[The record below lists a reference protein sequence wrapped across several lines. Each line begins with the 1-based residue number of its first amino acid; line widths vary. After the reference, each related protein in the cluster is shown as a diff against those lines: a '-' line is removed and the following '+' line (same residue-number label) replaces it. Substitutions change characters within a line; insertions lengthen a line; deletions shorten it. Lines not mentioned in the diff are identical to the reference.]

1 MAMKLK
7 LYNLPFGSVTINEQE
22 VVVTVAKKEFTHTDF
37 HYPHVEM
44 THILPMT
51 QQQEHEQSIHFH
63 YEKPPSVRSMMKV
76 KDEDQLVKMGLV
88 KAILEEAVAQKITH
102 YVSLHPATLLYRPMF
117 TVYYSYLATEGM
129 PYEPEEMLTRY
140 KALALFILTPQS
152 YDTCLT
158 KLTMLPERKQ
168 PFLASLIDA
177 DSLGEMQRL
186 AAEAYDYMS
195 FRQIE
200 QVQRE
205 RKRTRRNWLLISAL
219 LIVVALAAVS
229 YVKQQANEQ
238 QAQAVATIQQDY
250 KEKELAKQADTAF
263 ESGDYDKATKLYLKL
278 GESEAQIAERLI
290 AKEAYQQALA
300 VFPKSLEQV
309 IEALTEREQLAQL
322 LTLTIDEKHEELAQQ
337 LTTEKAIV
345 AFDTTKMMADLPF
358 VMNEPTLER
367 MAKQYLAQKDIAGAK
382 EVQRKTQS
390 EALAKEI
397 EQKEARIALKEA
409 KATYHATEQSDATNK
424 QELLQIQ
431 RTKIKELEEKLKE
444 GE

>member
-1 MAMKLK
+1 
-7 LYNLPFGSVTINEQE
+7 
-22 VVVTVAKKEFTHTDF
+22 
-37 HYPHVEM
+37 
-44 THILPMT
+44 
-51 QQQEHEQSIHFH
+51 
-63 YEKPPSVRSMMKV
+63 
-76 KDEDQLVKMGLV
+76 
-88 KAILEEAVAQKITH
+88 
-102 YVSLHPATLLYRPMF
+102 
-117 TVYYSYLATEGM
+117 
-129 PYEPEEMLTRY
+129 
-140 KALALFILTPQS
+140 
-152 YDTCLT
+152 
-158 KLTMLPERKQ
+158 
-168 PFLASLIDA
+168 
-177 DSLGEMQRL
+177 MQ
-186 AAEAYDYMS
+186 
-195 FRQIE
+195 
-200 QVQRE
+200 
-205 RKRTRRNWLLISAL
+205 
-219 LIVVALAAVS
+219 
-229 YVKQQANEQ
+229 
-238 QAQAVATIQQDY
+238 
-250 KEKELAKQADTAF
+250 
-263 ESGDYDKATKLYLKL
+263 L

-290 AKEAYQQALA
+290 AKEAYQQALN

-409 KATYHATEQSDATNK
+409 KANYHATEQSDATNK

>member
-1 MAMKLK
+1 MTLK

-22 VVVTVAKKEFTHTDF
+22 VVVTVAKKEFTDTDF

-129 PYEPEEMLTRY
+129 PYEPEEVLTRY

-158 KLTMLPERKQ
+158 KLAMLPERKQ

-205 RKRTRRNWLLISAL
+205 RKRARRNWLLISAL

-229 YVKQQANEQ
+229 YVKQQAN
-238 QAQAVATIQQDY
+238 
-250 KEKELAKQADTAF
+250 TAF
-263 ESGDYDKATKLYLKL
+263 ESGDYDKATKLYLQL

-290 AKEAYQQALA
+290 AKEAYQQALDI
-300 VFPKSLEQV
+300 FPKSLEQV

-390 EALAKEI
+390 EAIAKEI
-397 EQKEARIALKEA
+397 EQKEVRIALKEA